1 MGRKQTTQHVLEELP
16 VPGDGQCVAKV
27 VENRGGG
34 NYVVQVPAEVNWTDE
49 PTLLVSLPSKF
60 RKLIWV
66 KRGSFVIIQREEG
79 KTKIAGEIVHVL
91 FLDHIKHLK
100 AQGIWPAEFEP
111 NPPSAKD
118 GESDESQ
125 SDDEENDDDLF
136 VNPNRQYDEDDDD
149 DDDE

>member
-27 VENRGGG
+27 IENRGGG
-34 NYVVQVPAEVNWTDE
+34 NYVVQVPAEVKRTDE

-66 KRGSFVIIQREEG
+66 KRGSFVIIQKEEG
-79 KTKIAGEIVHVL
+79 TTKIAGEIVHVL

-100 AQGIWPAEFEP
+100 TEGLWPVEFES

-118 GESDESQ
+118 GEESDE

-136 VNPNRQYDEDDDD
+136 VNPNRQYDEDDED